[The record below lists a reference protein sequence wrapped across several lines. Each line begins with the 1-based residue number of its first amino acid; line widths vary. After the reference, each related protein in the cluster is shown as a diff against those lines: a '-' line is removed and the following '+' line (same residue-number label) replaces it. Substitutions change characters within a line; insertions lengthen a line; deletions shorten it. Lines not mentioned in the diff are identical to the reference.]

1 MWDEKAEIKHT
12 FHILLNDGNY
22 LTYSPWLK
30 KAPKLKPLKDS
41 IWGKLEQYRGRM
53 ITAALND
60 YPLLD
65 TFFYIFLTNNEYLRF
80 DVNKRSISDPIAIDE
95 ESWPGLIVK

>member
-1 MWDEKAEIKHT
+1 
-12 FHILLNDGNY
+12 
-22 LTYSPWLK
+22 
-30 KAPKLKPLKDS
+30 
-41 IWGKLEQYRGRM
+41 M

-95 ESWPGLIVK
+95 ESWPGLIAN